1 MTESSVNKP
10 AKDEQNIAPSTQP
23 TPVKK
28 PDDAAGISVQ
38 GHIKIYDPE
47 SGEMLVNK
55 RTC

>member
-1 MTESSVNKP
+1 MTDSSVNKP
-10 AKDEQNIAPSTQP
+10 ADVVNEGP
-23 TPVKK
+23 TEHHEKK

>member
-10 AKDEQNIAPSTQP
+10 ADTTDEQQANQKID
-23 TPVKK
+23 KK

-38 GHIKIYDPE
+38 GHIRIYDPE
-47 SGEMLVNK
+47 SGETLVNK

>member
-1 MTESSVNKP
+1 MTDSSVNKP
-10 AKDEQNIAPSTQP
+10 ANSENEQMAADHPI
-23 TPVKK
+23 KK

-47 SGEMLVNK
+47 SGETLVNK